1 MQRILQIRIADL
13 TGNGVKTMAV
23 NQKRLVSQFIELTKI
38 DSLSFSERKMADY
51 LMQKGKELGL
61 SLKEDDAAEKIGG
74 NAGNL
79 YAVIEG
85 SMEGAKNLL
94 FMAHMDTVVPGM
106 GKKALVHEDGR
117 ITSDGSTV
125 LGADDAAAIAVI
137 LEAYQEIKE
146 EELPHHS
153 LSFLFPVAEEAY
165 TVGMRAFDL
174 ELLPEIDRAYVPDCS
189 DRQGA
194 YSICEPTL
202 LSFEITIHG
211 RAAHAGF
218 DPEKGIHSIA
228 AASAAISRLRQGHV
242 NDYTTLNIGM
252 IEGGSAKNIV
262 PEKCSVKG
270 EIRCSIHEEAL
281 ALYEKML
288 SLFQEE
294 AERIGGR
301 AEGRME
307 IHLTAYRVEEDEEGL
322 LALKE
327 ALEAQGLELLPKESF
342 GGSDNNVLRR
352 KGIQGLCIANAMH
365 EIHTTE
371 EYSRIAELVQET
383 EIIKYLMTH

>member
-1 MQRILQIRIADL
+1 
-13 TGNGVKTMAV
+13 VKVMSV

-61 SLKEDDAAEKIGG
+61 SLKEDDAAERIGG

-79 YAVIEG
+79 YGRAEG
-85 SMEGAKNLL
+85 NMKAAKELL
-94 FMAHMDTVVPGM
+94 FMAHMDTVVPGI
-106 GKKALVHEDGR
+106 GKKAVLHEDGR

-125 LGADDAAAIAVI
+125 LGADDAVAIAVI
-137 LEAYQEIKE
+137 LEAYREIKE
-146 EELPHHS
+146 EGLPHHH
-153 LSFLFPVAEEAY
+153 LNFLFPAAEEAY
-165 TVGMRAFDL
+165 TEGMSAFDL
-174 ELLPEIDRAYVPDCS
+174 ALLPAIDRAYVPDCS
-189 DRQGA
+189 DRQGT
-194 YSICEPTL
+194 YSVCEPTL
-202 LSFEITIHG
+202 LSFELNIYG

-228 AASAAISRLRQGHV
+228 VAAAAVSRLQQGHV
-242 NDYTTLNIGM
+242 NDHTTLNIGM

-262 PEKCSVKG
+262 PEKTSVKG

-294 AERIGGR
+294 AEKVGGR
-301 AEGRME
+301 VEDRMK

-327 ALEAQGLELLPKESF
+327 ALKAEELELLPKESF

-352 KGIQGLCIANAMH
+352 KGIKGLCIANAMH

-371 EYSRIAELVQET
+371 EYCRTEELVQET

>member
-1 MQRILQIRIADL
+1 
-13 TGNGVKTMAV
+13 MAV
-23 NQKRLVSQFIELTKI
+23 NQKRLVSRFIELTKI

-51 LMQKGKELGL
+51 LMQKGKELGI
-61 SLKEDDAAEKIGG
+61 SFREDDAAEKIGG

-79 YAVIEG
+79 YALIEG
-85 SMEGAKNLL
+85 SMQDAKNLL
-94 FMAHMDTVVPGM
+94 FMAHMDTVVPGI
-106 GKKALVHEDGR
+106 GKKAVIHEDGK
-117 ITSDGSTV
+117 ISSDGSTV

-146 EELPHHS
+146 EGLPHHH

-165 TVGMRAFDL
+165 TEGMSAFDL
-174 ELLPEIDRAYVPDCS
+174 ELLPKIDRAYVPDCS
-189 DRQGA
+189 DCQGS
-194 YSICEPTL
+194 YSACEPTL
-202 LSFEITIHG
+202 LSFEISIYG

-228 AASAAISRLRQGHV
+228 AAAAAISRLKQGHV
-242 NDYTTLNIGM
+242 NDHTTLNIGM

-262 PEKCSVKG
+262 PEKCRVKG

-294 AERIGGR
+294 AEKVGGR
-301 AEGRME
+301 AEGRMKV
-307 IHLTAYRVEEDEEGL
+307 HLTAYRVEEDEEGL

-327 ALEAQGLELLPKESF
+327 ALEAQELELLPKESF

-352 KGIQGLCIANAMH
+352 KGIKGLCIANAMH
-365 EIHTTE
+365 EIHTTG
-371 EYSRIAELVQET
+371 EYSSIEELVQET

>member
-1 MQRILQIRIADL
+1 MK
-13 TGNGVKTMAV
+13 VMSV

-61 SLKEDDAAEKIGG
+61 SLKEDDAAERIGG

-79 YAVIEG
+79 YGRAEG
-85 SMEGAKNLL
+85 NMEAAKELL
-94 FMAHMDTVVPGM
+94 FMAHMDTVVPGI
-106 GKKALVHEDGR
+106 GKKAVLHEDGR
-117 ITSDGSTV
+117 ITSDGSTI
-125 LGADDAAAIAVI
+125 LGADDAVAIAVI
-137 LEAYQEIKE
+137 LEAYREIKE
-146 EELPHHS
+146 EGLPHHH
-153 LSFLFPVAEEAY
+153 LNFLFPVAEEAY
-165 TVGMRAFDL
+165 TEGMSVFDL
-174 ELLPEIDRAYVPDCS
+174 ALLPAIDRAYVPDCS
-189 DRQGA
+189 DRQGT
-194 YSICEPTL
+194 YSVCEPTL
-202 LSFEITIHG
+202 LSFELKIYG

-228 AASAAISRLRQGHV
+228 AAAAAVSRLKQGRV
-242 NDYTTLNIGM
+242 NDHTTLNIGM

-262 PEKCSVKG
+262 PEKTSVKG

-294 AERIGGR
+294 AEKVGGR
-301 AEGRME
+301 VEDRMK

-327 ALEAQGLELLPKESF
+327 ALKAEGLELLPKESF

-352 KGIQGLCIANAMH
+352 KGIKGLCIANAMH

-371 EYSRIAELVQET
+371 EYCRTEELVQET

>member
-1 MQRILQIRIADL
+1 
-13 TGNGVKTMAV
+13 MAV

-38 DSLSFSERKMADY
+38 DSLSFSERRMADY
-51 LMQKGKELGL
+51 LMQKGKELNL
-61 SLKEDDAAEKIGG
+61 SLKEDDAAEQIGG
-74 NAGNL
+74 NCGNL
-79 YAVIEG
+79 YG
-85 SMEGAKNLL
+85 SVKGSLPDAKNLL
-94 FMAHMDTVVPGM
+94 FMAHMDTVVPGI
-106 GKKALVHEDGR
+106 GKKAIVHEDGR

-137 LEAYQEIKE
+137 LEAYREIKE
-146 EELPHHS
+146 EGLPHHN
-153 LSFLFPVAEEAY
+153 LSFLFPAAEEAY
-165 TVGMRAFDL
+165 TEGMRAFDL
-174 ELLPEIDRAYVPDCS
+174 ALLPKIDRAYVPDCS

-194 YSICEPTL
+194 YSVCEPSL
-202 LSFEITIHG
+202 LSFTLTIYG

-228 AASAAISRLRQGHV
+228 AASAAIARLQQGHI
-242 NDYTTLNIGM
+242 NAHTTLNIGM
-252 IEGGSAKNIV
+252 IEGGSATNIV
-262 PEKCSVKG
+262 PEKTLVKG

-281 ALYEKML
+281 ALYESML

-294 AERIGGR
+294 AEKVGGS
-301 AEGRME
+301 AEGQMK

-327 ALEAQGLELLPKESF
+327 ALAAEGLELLPKESF

-352 KGIQGLCIANAMH
+352 KGIKGLCIANAMH
-365 EIHTTE
+365 KIHTTE
-371 EYSRIAELVQET
+371 EYTRVEELVQET